1 MDTDLD
7 KLILSIKEGDSE
19 RVRKLIGTKPELFD
33 HPSPMGVSFLMMA
46 LYYGKEEIARLIAG
60 SRSMLNLFEASA
72 LGEVDILQSLLEK
85 NPKMVNFY
93 SSDGFPALG
102 LACFFNRY
110 EASAFL
116 IKKGALVN
124 AASTNAQKVTPI
136 HSAAAA
142 NSLELCTLLL
152 DHGADVNARQQDDF
166 TPLHAAAQ
174 NGNVELVRLF
184 LRQGADVNVRT
195 TSGLSPLQ
203 LAMESKNKQVIKLIL
218 DAGGLE

>member
-1 MDTDLD
+1 MDTDLE

-19 RVRKLIGTKPELFD
+19 RVRNLLDTKPELFD
-33 HPSPMGVSFLMMA
+33 RPSPMGVSFLMMA
-46 LYYGKEEIARLIAG
+46 LYYGKEEIARLIAD
-60 SRSMLNLFEASA
+60 SRSSLNLFEASA
-72 LGEVDILQSLLEK
+72 LGDVDSIQSWLEK
-85 NPKMVNFY
+85 NPKMVNTY

-110 EASAFL
+110 DAAAML
-116 IKKGALVN
+116 VKKGALIN
-124 AASTNAQKVTPI
+124 APSTNAQKVIPI
-136 HSAAAA
+136 HAAAAA
-142 NSLELCTLLL
+142 NSLELCAFLL

-184 LRQGADVNVRT
+184 LRQGAEINVRT
-195 TSGLSPLQ
+195 ISGLSPLQ

>member
-7 KLILSIKEGDSE
+7 NLILSIKEGD
-19 RVRKLIGTKPELFD
+19 TKRIRNLLETKAELFD
-33 HPSPMGVSFLMMA
+33 QPSPMGVSFLMIA
-46 LYYGKEEIARLIAG
+46 LYYGKEEIGRLIADT
-60 SRSMLNLFEASA
+60 RSTLNLFEASA
-72 LGEVDILQSLLEK
+72 LGEVDVLQSLLEE
-85 NPKMVNFY
+85 NPKAVTYY

-110 EASAFL
+110 EAAALL
-116 IKKGALVN
+116 IKSGAPIN
-124 AASTNAQKVTPI
+124 AASNNEQKVMPI
-136 HSAAAA
+136 HAAAA
-142 NSLELCTLLL
+142 ADSLELCTLLL

-184 LRQGADVNVRT
+184 LLQGADVNVRT
-195 TSGLSPLQ
+195 GSGLSPLQ
-203 LAMESKNKQVIKLIL
+203 LAMASKNKQIIKLIL